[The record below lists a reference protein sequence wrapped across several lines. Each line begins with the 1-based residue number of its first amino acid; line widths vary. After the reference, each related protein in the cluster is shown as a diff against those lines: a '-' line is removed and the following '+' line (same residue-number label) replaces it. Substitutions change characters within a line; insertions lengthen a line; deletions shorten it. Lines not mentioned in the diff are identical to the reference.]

1 MQHKPR
7 ITLDFP
13 KNRIRLLYSS
23 LRLLHFPDYVRLL
36 VNPMQ
41 GIIALQISDSH
52 DMRAQRLIGR
62 YEKTKDRIDLHSKE
76 LMGKIKLFGEWDMS
90 KAYRFEGVFHPEEG
104 MIVYPIPAPQDV
116 QSGTTADSIKSME
129 HMPNE

>member
-41 GIIALQISDSH
+41 GIVALQISDSN

-62 YEKTKDRIDLHSKE
+62 YDKTKDRIDLHSKE
-76 LMGKIKLFGEWDMS
+76 LMGKIMLFGEWDMS
-90 KAYRFEGVFHPEEG
+90 KAYRFEGVFYPEEG
-104 MIVYPIPAPQDV
+104 MIVYPITAQREV
-116 QSGTTADSIKSME
+116 RMGTTADSIEPME
-129 HMPNE
+129 HGYNE